1 MLPTKL
7 KSLGNSFTN
16 FFTTQHI
23 LNETKDRSL
32 QTESRVDSHENQ
44 IIELGKDLK
53 YTQDVGVI
61 KQQLQYQK
69 GKIETIEKILGDIL
83 KGRKDE

>member
-1 MLPTKL
+1 MIQKFKNTLHNL
-7 KSLGNSFTN
+7 
-16 FFTTQHI
+16 FTTQHI

-32 QTESRVDSHENQ
+32 QTESRVDNHENQ